1 MEMEEEEED
10 EEEFH
15 GRGASTAACQFV
27 FPPEA
32 GRSNIVSQDLA
43 SIASTTAAG
52 IAYCSQRSCGEATAA
67 GAAGDLA
74 STTAANQLQPAQPA
88 SLATAGAAAA
98 AAVNQLQLAQPASPT
113 AAGAA
118 GAAAAKQL
126 QQPSDWECDAGGAG
140 GVSTP
145 AAPGSPVLGVEA
157 PHSPTNIFGVHPLG
171 PWSPPMS
178 PSLQKEPRTPEQ
190 APVSSIFGVQFSPAP
205 SSWSRPM
212 APPSTP
218 IWIPPLDIGHGEDG
232 GSSFADFSGAA
243 AAAAANA
250 AASDAAYAA
259 YCQAE
264 HGELPAALMSSLSS
278 LEMRVGSSSSLGGG
292 YVDTGPGDLSDG
304 LVLELNA
311 GDYAHGGVW
320 TNRVRNQPSAS
331 VPSKV
336 RFDKAERAFIFE
348 EGGDVIRVPL
358 ATSTWMNVSFAVWV
372 KVLSI
377 SKCNLGWVMA
387 QSPDYCWSRAL
398 TLSDWRLGNVS
409 ITTSCYWD
417 SKLGQAPV
425 GTWLHV
431 VGVWRQGGSSTCYLN
446 GVRGAVA
453 DGNNSRGSDPSEAL
467 MIGGRAPMDA
477 AHNPGVAI
485 SEVRVYNRALTDE
498 DVEALF
504 TRGLQSFGYS
514 AAEDEKTAQG
524 WDPRVVEKLTAAQEE
539 PKWDDSS
546 QLFWQVTGVNA
557 YDIPDGSQWQRDFR
571 EKMQSSKPK
580 ARERT
585 LRVQVSDTCTDQP
598 ETAEQSAKRALARH
612 SSDPERRAERAA
624 HSSALQQMAMKP
636 GVALLALGRKVALF
650 RFEEQVFA
658 VGAECP
664 HQGGRL
670 AEGEV
675 GDIEDMVEG
684 RKCYITCPVHKFKFD
699 LATGAVMEGNC
710 GVLPT
715 YPVRLNKVNDT
726 KAMVEVGFQS
736 LAEDFFVE
744 FGADDF

>member
-1 MEMEEEEED
+1 MEQRHLALAAALLLLLLSTISPHWLWRGVMEMEEEEKKLP
-10 EEEFH
+10 
-15 GRGASTAACQFV
+15 RTGAAAACQFDS
-27 FPPEA
+27 PPRA
-32 GRSNIVSQDLA
+32 GWSKNIVQDLA
-43 SIASTTAAG
+43 ASG
-52 IAYCSQRSCGEATAA
+52 R
-67 GAAGDLA
+67 
-74 STTAANQLQPAQPA
+74 
-88 SLATAGAAAA
+88 
-98 AAVNQLQLAQPASPT
+98 
-113 AAGAA
+113 A

-126 QQPSDWECDAGGAG
+126 RQEQQSDDCE

-145 AAPGSPVLGVEA
+145 GVPGSPVLEA

-171 PWSPPMS
+171 SWSPPLS
-178 PSLQKEPRTPEQ
+178 PSIPKEPPGSAQQPKTPEQ

-205 SSWSRPM
+205 SSWSRPP

-218 IWIPPLDIGHGEDG
+218 IWIPPLDFDPLPEGDASSFSSFSGLPGDDG
-232 GSSFADFSGAA
+232 GVAA
-243 AAAAANA
+243 S
-250 AASDAAYAA
+250 SDAAYAA

-264 HGELPAALMSSLSS
+264 HGDLPAALMSSLSN
-278 LEMRVGSSSSLGGG
+278 LGYLDACSSELR
-292 YVDTGPGDLSDG
+292 DG

-311 GDYAHGGVW
+311 GDYAHGGIW
-320 TNRVRNQPSAS
+320 TNRVLHQPSAN
-331 VPSKV
+331 VPSQV
-336 RFDKAERAFIFE
+336 RFDKSERAFIFK
-348 EGGDVIRVPL
+348 EGGDVIQVPL
-358 ATSTWMNVSFAVWV
+358 ATSSWTNVSWAVWV
-372 KVLSI
+372 KVLGPI
-377 SKCNLGWVMA
+377 SKSNFGWIMA

-398 TLSDWRLGNVS
+398 TLSDWRLGHVS

-431 VGVWRQGGSSTCYLN
+431 VGVWRQGGNCSCYLN

-453 DGNNSRGSDPSEAL
+453 EGHNSRGSDPSEAL
-467 MIGGRAPMDA
+467 IIGGRAPMDA

-498 DVEALF
+498 DVKALF
-504 TRGLQSFGYS
+504 SRGQQIFGYT
-514 AAEDEKTAQG
+514 APEEEVAQG
-524 WDPRVVEKLTAAQEE
+524 WDPRVVEKLRAAQEE
-539 PKWDDSS
+539 PKWDDES
-546 QLFWQVTGVNA
+546 QLFWQATGINA
-557 YDIPDGSQWQRDFR
+557 YDLPDGIQWQQDFR

-585 LRVQVSDTCTDQP
+585 LRVQVSDTSTDCSSG
-598 ETAEQSAKRALARH
+598 TGEQQSAAKRALARH
-612 SSDPERRAERAA
+612 SSDPERRADRAA
-624 HSSALQQMAMKP
+624 HSSALQQMATKP

-650 RFEEQVFA
+650 RFHEQVFA
-658 VGAECP
+658 VSAECP

-710 GVLPT
+710 GALPT
-715 YPVRLNKVNDT
+715 YPVRMTKVTET

-736 LAEDFFVE
+736 LADDFFVE

>member
-1 MEMEEEEED
+1 MEEED
-10 EEEFH
+10 QEEEFH
-15 GRGASTAACQFV
+15 GTGASTAACQFDS
-27 FPPEA
+27 PPKA
-32 GRSNIVSQDLA
+32 GRSKKVLQDLKG
-43 SIASTTAAG
+43 TT
-52 IAYCSQRSCGEATAA
+52 
-67 GAAGDLA
+67 
-74 STTAANQLQPAQPA
+74 
-88 SLATAGAAAA
+88 
-98 AAVNQLQLAQPASPT
+98 
-113 AAGAA
+113 AA

-126 QQPSDWECDAGGAG
+126 QQQSDSECDGDGGGGGA
-140 GVSTP
+140 STP
-145 AAPGSPVLGVEA
+145 AVPGSPVLEP

-178 PSLQKEPRTPEQ
+178 PSIQKEQAPSRKSSAPEPGTPEQ
-190 APVSSIFGVQFSPAP
+190 LPVSSIFGVQFSPAP
-205 SSWSRPM
+205 SSGRWSRPV

-218 IWIPPLDIGHGEDG
+218 VWFPPLDLGYGEDST
-232 GSSFADFSGAA
+232 SSFPALPGAA
-243 AAAAANA
+243 AAVAAG
-250 AASDAAYAA
+250 AASSDGAFAAYS
-259 YCQAE
+259 QAE
-264 HGELPAALMSSLSS
+264 YGDLPAALMSSLSS
-278 LEMRVGSSSSLGGG
+278 LG
-292 YVDTGPGDLSDG
+292 YLDTGPGELRDG

-311 GDYAHGGVW
+311 GDYAQNGIW

-336 RFDKAERAFIFE
+336 RYDGAERAFIFE
-348 EGGDVIRVPL
+348 EGGDVIQVPL

-377 SKCNLGWVMA
+377 SKCNLGWIMA

-398 TLSDWRLGNVS
+398 TLNDWRLGNVS

-417 SKLGQAPV
+417 SKLGPAPV
-425 GTWLHV
+425 GTWIHV
-431 VGVWRQGGSSTCYLN
+431 VGVWRQGGDSTCYLN

-467 MIGGRAPMDA
+467 TIGGRAPMDA

-504 TRGLQSFGYS
+504 MRGQQSFGYTVAEEK
-514 AAEDEKTAQG
+514 AAQN
-524 WDPRVVEKLTAAQEE
+524 WDPRVVEKLAAAQEE

-546 QLFWQVTGVNA
+546 QLFWQATGVNI
-557 YDIPDGSQWQRDFR
+557 YDLPDGIQWQRDFR

-585 LRVQVSDTCTDQP
+585 LRVQVSDTCTEQP
-598 ETAEQSAKRALARH
+598 ETGEQSAKRALARH
-612 SSDPERRAERAA
+612 SSDPERRADRAA
-624 HSSALQQMAMKP
+624 HSSALQQMATKP

-650 RFEEQVFA
+650 RFHEQVFA
-658 VGAECP
+658 VSAECP

-699 LATGAVMEGNC
+699 LETGAVMEGNC

-715 YPVRLNKVNDT
+715 YQVRLNKVSDT